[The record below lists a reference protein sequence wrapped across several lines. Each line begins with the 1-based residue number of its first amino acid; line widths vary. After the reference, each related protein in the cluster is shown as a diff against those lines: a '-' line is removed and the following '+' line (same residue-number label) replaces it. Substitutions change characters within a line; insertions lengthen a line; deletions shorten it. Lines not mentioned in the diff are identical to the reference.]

1 MDECMKKRNIG
12 ISRILVKLM
21 GTTLATFLFFSLN
34 VHAEE
39 VEELVNSEDI
49 ATASEEISTLDNK
62 VDDLSEKCS
71 DSGVTEEISSIADGI
86 DNLDDL
92 FSVIANDFTKL
103 RSKVNQHKKDIINGL
118 NSKVYVQDNIS
129 ESASYEDII
138 ARINDIDYK
147 GTINVTLDSNES
159 YKLESGYYEGGTIDV
174 SALVEAARQE
184 GYNAGK
190 EEGLKEGKE
199 EGFNAGKEE
208 GFKEGKEEGIKEG
221 KDIAII
227 ENKQTWINEGKRL
240 GDADGYARGIK
251 EVNSVAPYYTTSTD
265 STYVIPKDGIYHLY
279 ASAGSTL
286 QDNHYTTVY
295 ARVSCGGSI
304 KINATQGWDHGKALY
319 AAGSWSG
326 YLSKGTVVSMSAWT
340 DGWGSNM
347 AGQMFSVVYGGQ

>member
-92 FSVIANDFTKL
+92 FSAIANDFTKL
-103 RSKVNQHKKDIINGL
+103 RSKVNQHKKDIISGL

-138 ARINDIDYK
+138 AKINDIDYK
-147 GTINVTLDSNES
+147 GTLNITLDGDGA
-159 YKLESGYYEGGTIDV
+159 YTLERGYYDGGTIDV

-190 EEGLKEGKE
+190 EEADKTGYQRGLAEGDKAGYQRGLA
-199 EGFNAGKEE
+199 EGDKAGYQRGVAE
-208 GFKEGKEEGIKEG
+208 GNTAGYNRGRSEGM
-221 KDIAII
+221 A
-227 ENKQTWINEGKRL
+227 
-240 GDADGYARGIK
+240 Y
-251 EVNSVAPYYTTSTD
+251 S
-265 STYVIPKDGIYHLY
+265 
-279 ASAGSTL
+279 
-286 QDNHYTTVY
+286 
-295 ARVSCGGSI
+295 GGLTI
-304 KINATQGWDHGKALY
+304 
-319 AAGSWSG
+319 
-326 YLSKGTVVSMSAWT
+326 
-340 DGWGSNM
+340 DGWGRADWNTGVTSCHVSPGTYAIRAAFNSFGNYTPHFELYLNGNLIYQWGAQKDEDGNLNTEIVIPYEGTLECRASSRNANAGM
-347 AGQMFSVVYGGQ
+347 ANLYGAVYKK